1 MTESM
6 YPRSS
11 LVAIVVL
18 GLAACSG
25 DKSGSP
31 GDGDTFQ
38 ACLASLQKTCT
49 VAEQNTAEKLE
60 TACASVTVIPVPL
73 SDGTSYGPMTLEG
86 GPYGAKIEWNEGA
99 GTEFVNPVNPAEP
112 LCVTVGVQSFREP
125 ASVNAELL
133 NLRGIDYS
141 LYTIFRPACMKE
153 GEKYPVITWANGT
166 CGFTH
171 GYGPMLGNLASHGF
185 VVIASNS
192 TWTATAPTNTV
203 QLRAL
208 DYAEALNNDPA
219 SIYYQKL
226 DLGKVGAMGHS
237 QGSTA
242 TSVASSDSRIKALIL
257 WNGGTSNNKPFLYV
271 SGERDVGGTQT
282 PASLA
287 QGTTGASQPGAWLY
301 HHQVLQTGG
310 TSTGHLVLMEQPER
324 VVDMTVAWW
333 KFMLNGD
340 EEAKKMFIGDNCGLC
355 NRTAEFE
362 YGHNSLLH

>member
-1 MTESM
+1 MKT
-6 YPRSS
+6 RNAVC
-11 LVAIVVL
+11 LVVTAVL
-18 GLAACSG
+18 GLAACSS
-25 DKSGSP
+25 DKNGSDP
-31 GDGDTFQ
+31 NSAFQ
-38 ACLASLQKTCT
+38 ACLATVQKMCT
-49 VAEQNTAEKLE
+49 VAEQDTAEKLE
-60 TACASVTVIPVPL
+60 TPCASVTLIPVPL
-73 SDGTSYGPMTLEG
+73 TDGTNYGPKTIDG

-99 GTEFVNPVNPAEP
+99 GTEFVNPVNVAEAICP
-112 LCVTVGVQSFREP
+112 TLGVQSFKEP
-125 ASVNAELL
+125 AAVNAELL
-133 NLRGIDYS
+133 NLRGLDSS

-171 GYGPMLGNLASHGF
+171 GYGALLGNVASHGF

-226 DLGKVGAMGHS
+226 DLSKVGAMGHS
-237 QGSTA
+237 QGSMA
-242 TSVASSDSRIKALIL
+242 TSTAASDPRIKALIL

-271 SGERDVGGTQT
+271 SGERDVVATT

-287 QGTTGASQPGAWLY
+287 DGTTSATQPGAWVY
-301 HHQVLQTGG
+301 HHQVLETGG

-324 VVDMTVAWW
+324 VVDMAVAWW
-333 KFMLNGD
+333 KYRLNDD

-362 YGHNSLLH
+362 YGHNSLLQ